1 MKRELTVLDIVASDY
16 VIQPVEFVKTKKHCY
31 MIKEYANGGSLAQ
44 LLLMRSH
51 IGIERGISH
60 QGRLSEYE
68 MKRVM
73 QNILQAVSDLY
84 DKGLGVWDL
93 SPESLMLNIG
103 AEQVD
108 QSGMLDQS
116 IVTSAI
122 EEQIAAEKVAATL

>member
-1 MKRELTVLDIVASDY
+1 MKRELTALDIVASDY

-31 MIKEYANGGSLAQ
+31 VVKEYANGGSLAQ

-51 IGIERGISH
+51 IGIERGIQR

-73 QNILQAVSDLY
+73 QNILSAVNDLY
-84 DKGLGVWDL
+84 DKGLAVWDL
-93 SPESLMLNIG
+93 SPDSLLLNIG

-108 QSGMLDQS
+108 
-116 IVTSAI
+116 
-122 EEQIAAEKVAATL
+122 